1 MLHPMILK
9 KWFSDACGKVFIST
23 RMKNRSIALM
33 LALTGTLS
41 ARSFTDISGKVIEA
55 EFVSLAGGVVTISK
69 DGHPFTLPLARFSKA
84 DQEFMDAQSA
94 KTPDHA
100 PAPTA
105 AGKIELNGKELT
117 RNGSVNIIEAP
128 LTEETLKKTRK
139 NKDLTG
145 IKIGIALPAG
155 FDPAV
160 PQKVLWVSAAI
171 NNDGER
177 KAGNCSALRMYSGIA
192 MAEGWAV
199 IAVDCNQGNP
209 RGEDNQGSDVDM
221 AIQHQAVSMMS
232 AAWPGFSKSAFACAG
247 FSGGSKAS
255 FYRVGQLATA
265 DLNVIGLFL
274 GGCNQDMTE
283 DARKETKV
291 SGGGLRKI
299 KVFVSNGNSDN
310 IATVAAGKAV
320 GTSADKNFGQ
330 VRIETYD
337 GGHGLSNDQF
347 KTALRWFLEV
357 GKTNGK

>member
-1 MLHPMILK
+1 
-9 KWFSDACGKVFIST
+9 
-23 RMKNRSIALM
+23 MKNRSIALM
-33 LALTGTLS
+33 LAFTGTLS

-84 DQEFMDAQSA
+84 DQEFMDVQAA

-100 PAPTA
+100 PAPTAA

-117 RNGSVNIIEAP
+117 RNGSINMIEAP

-160 PQKVLWVSAAI
+160 PQKILWVSAAI
-171 NNDGER
+171 NNEGER
-177 KAGNCSALRMYSGIA
+177 KAGNCSVIRMYAGTA
-192 MAEGWAV
+192 LAEGWAV
-199 IAVDCNQGNP
+199 IAVDCNLGNP
-209 RGEDNQGSDVDM
+209 RREDNQVSDVDM
-221 AIQHQAVSMMS
+221 VIHHQAVAMLS
-232 AAWPGFSKSAFACAG
+232 AAWPGFSKSTFVCAG
-247 FSGGSKAS
+247 FSGGSKDS
-255 FYRVGQLATA
+255 FSRVGQLATA
-265 DLNVIGLFL
+265 GLNVSGLFL
-274 GGCNQDMTE
+274 GGCNEDKTE
-283 DARKETKV
+283 DAKKETKV
-291 SGGGLRKI
+291 GGSALRKV

-320 GTSADKNFGQ
+320 GTSAGKSFGP

-337 GGHGLSNDQF
+337 GGHGLSNDQL
-347 KTALRWFLEV
+347 KAALRWFLEV
-357 GKTNGK
+357 GITNGK